1 MIIFISINIIST
13 MCWYHYYSDPD
24 VCREP
29 MISRTKRLFLSADP
43 DEVSQGFL
51 AQIWGQ
57 RAKEPAALF
66 SHQYPSVVVWFGREI
81 DPLCVSF

>member
-1 MIIFISINIIST
+1 MYTSYIRT
-13 MCWYHYYSDPD
+13 DPD
-24 VCREP
+24 VCPEP

-57 RAKEPAALF
+57 PAKEPAVLF
-66 SHQYPSVVVWFGREI
+66 SH
-81 DPLCVSF
+81 